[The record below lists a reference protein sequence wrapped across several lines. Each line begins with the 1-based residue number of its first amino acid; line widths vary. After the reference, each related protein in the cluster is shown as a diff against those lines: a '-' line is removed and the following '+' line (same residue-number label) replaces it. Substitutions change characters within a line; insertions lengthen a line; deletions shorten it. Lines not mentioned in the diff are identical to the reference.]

1 MKKVEKVNIAI
12 IIILTGVLCLFA
24 GYVMFTEVMKVN
36 DNSKGNS
43 SEKVSKSGIDLE
55 DRIELNSLIDNDL
68 VALLYKEKLSDLSD
82 LELRTIIKQNNY
94 DKIIMIE

>member
-36 DNSKGNS
+36 DNSK
-43 SEKVSKSGIDLE
+43 
-55 DRIELNSLIDNDL
+55 DNG
-68 VALLYKEKLSDLSD
+68 S
-82 LELRTIIKQNNY
+82 
-94 DKIIMIE
+94 